1 MCSDLR
7 RPGSFNLHLNKS
19 SVPVEFVVLKFPM
32 REVGLKVFQF
42 SLTRNFPL
50 HLHTHTFIYHRRYT
64 NMNVVENDNNA
75 HKIKLVEVIK
85 EKALENE
92 IINRINATPIT

>member
-1 MCSDLR
+1 M
-7 RPGSFNLHLNKS
+7 
-19 SVPVEFVVLKFPM
+19 EFVVLKFPM